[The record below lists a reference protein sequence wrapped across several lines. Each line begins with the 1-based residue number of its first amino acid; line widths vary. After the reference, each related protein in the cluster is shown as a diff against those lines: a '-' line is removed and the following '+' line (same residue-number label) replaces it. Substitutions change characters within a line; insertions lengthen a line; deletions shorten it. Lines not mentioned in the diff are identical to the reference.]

1 MATVFIVVMRAYEE
15 DKEEKEWSKEK
26 FFRNIQDIIF

>member
-15 DKEEKEWSKEK
+15 DKEEREWSKEK
-26 FFRNIQDIIF
+26 FLETYKI

>member
-26 FFRNIQDIIF
+26 FLETYKM

>member
-15 DKEEKEWSKEK
+15 DKEEKDWSKEK
-26 FFRNIQDIIF
+26 FLETYKI

>member
-15 DKEEKEWSKEK
+15 GKEEKEWSKEK
-26 FFRNIQDIIF
+26 FLETYKI

>member
-26 FFRNIQDIIF
+26 FLDTYKI

>member
-1 MATVFIVVMRAYEE
+1 MTTVFIVVMRAYEE

-26 FFRNIQDIIF
+26 FLETYMI

>member
-1 MATVFIVVMRAYEE
+1 MASVFIVVMRAYEE

-26 FFRNIQDIIF
+26 FLETYKI

>member
-15 DKEEKEWSKEK
+15 DKEEKELSKDK
-26 FFRNIQDIIF
+26 FLETYKI

>member
-15 DKEEKEWSKEK
+15 DKEDKEWSKEK
-26 FFRNIQDIIF
+26 FLETYKI

>member
-15 DKEEKEWSKEK
+15 DKKKKSDGIYEISAHLIKSE
-26 FFRNIQDIIF
+26 

>member
-15 DKEEKEWSKEK
+15 DKEEKEWSKENFLETYK
-26 FFRNIQDIIF
+26 I

>member
-26 FFRNIQDIIF
+26 FLETYKI

>member
-26 FFRNIQDIIF
+26 LLETYKI